1 MDLVASD
8 WVIWSKR
15 KACPTSSGKT
25 DLGCTDIHARLRC
38 QKKTKKQ
45 ERKQHRMPQLK
56 GNYIPSLVPI
66 TIRTP
71 SVTTLSLGN
80 MIPPETGEHQ
90 KKKNCQTKPPCL
102 RAEGRSVARVV
113 DEAVH
118 SKERLSQSSSDQPV
132 RLGPR
137 KKKQTFRVSPWLLAH
152 DGTSYPRSLFYID
165 HHTKGLFRCPSHRTF
180 ETTVPAPRNGRLLD
194 GKYIV
199 RGVS

>member
-90 KKKNCQTKPPCL
+90 KKKKLPNQ
-102 RAEGRSVARVV
+102 AAM
-113 DEAVH
+113 
-118 SKERLSQSSSDQPV
+118 SSSRGQKCGASRRRSCSLQGAFEPV
-132 RLGPR
+132 V
-137 KKKQTFRVSPWLLAH
+137 FRPTGASRSEKEKTNIPCISMAS
-152 DGTSYPRSLFYID
+152 GT
-165 HHTKGLFRCPSHRTF
+165 
-180 ETTVPAPRNGRLLD
+180 
-194 GKYIV
+194 
-199 RGVS
+199 